1 MQYGHRGKRFDII
14 SDMLDIIS
22 DLAGYQRRVFSRLSH
37 PLLSPDVVSI
47 TKAAAIT
54 ARIDITV
61 TGTKYK
67 RILVLIFCL
76 GFLFFFTGTLLHNL
90 YKFFT
95 SIAQ

>member
-1 MQYGHRGKRFDII
+1 MDIVENALTLYRICLTLSAIWRDI
-14 SDMLDIIS
+14 S
-22 DLAGYQRRVFSRLSH
+22 AVFFSRLSH